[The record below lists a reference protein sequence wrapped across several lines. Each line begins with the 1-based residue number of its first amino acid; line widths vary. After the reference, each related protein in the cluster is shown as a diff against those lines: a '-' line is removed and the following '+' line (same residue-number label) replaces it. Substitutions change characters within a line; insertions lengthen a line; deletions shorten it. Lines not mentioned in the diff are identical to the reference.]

1 MPEFVLFGDSLTEW
15 GFSEATQGFGR
26 FLQQQY
32 RYKVGIVNEEPA
44 ADMAALSAEQPEI
57 VLFGASMTEWSFT
70 RETHGFGW
78 YLTDKYVGKARVVNE
93 GIAT

>member
-1 MPEFVLFGDSLTEW
+1 MVM
-15 GFSEATQGFGR
+15 R
-26 FLQQQY
+26 F
-32 RYKVGIVNEEPA
+32 EEPA